1 MAMTNININSTDL
14 EKLNHEYSPSSCIDD
29 ITVYIQQ
36 YVELSRAAKNKAIE
50 QNTLHADLHYGEQKS
65 QCLDLY
71 LPVLTFEQLA
81 SEKLA
86 SEKLVSEKLA
96 SDKITSQRIAP
107 QKKLMVYIHG
117 GYWQEL
123 SKEESSFAATNF
135 QKQGFHFAVLDYTL
149 APDASISDIVEENR
163 QAIAWLY
170 NNAARFGYDPEEI
183 YVCGSSAG
191 AHLAMMVLQTDWSGY
206 VSGYASGK
214 VADCD
219 DDCDLGYQGNLIK
232 GICAVSGIY
241 DLQPLLATYVNDALT
256 MDINEAKENSPL
268 LKSLP
273 EPVPVI
279 IAFGDIETDE
289 FKRQSQIMADK
300 LRDKGFTVQFKKID
314 KRNHFDVILD
324 LSEKSSWL
332 SQQTIAL
339 MTTTE

>member
-1 MAMTNININSTDL
+1 MIFLYHLI
-14 EKLNHEYSPSSCIDD
+14 KL
-29 ITVYIQQ
+29 
-36 YVELSRAAKNKAIE
+36 
-50 QNTLHADLHYGEQKS
+50 
-65 QCLDLY
+65 
-71 LPVLTFEQLA
+71 
-81 SEKLA
+81 
-86 SEKLVSEKLA
+86 KLVKNPYGDGNA
-96 SDKITSQRIAP
+96 SNNIA
-107 QKKLMVYIHG
+107 G
-117 GYWQEL
+117 
-123 SKEESSFAATNF
+123 
-135 QKQGFHFAVLDYTL
+135 D
-149 APDASISDIVEENR
+149 
-163 QAIAWLY
+163 
-170 NNAARFGYDPEEI
+170 
-183 YVCGSSAG
+183 
-191 AHLAMMVLQTDWSGY
+191 
-206 VSGYASGK
+206 ASGK
-214 VADCD
+214 VADCE
-219 DDCDLGYQGNLIK
+219 DDCDAGYQGNIIK

-241 DLQPLLATYVNDALT
+241 DLQPLLETYVNDALT